1 MKTTFRSRSHSR
13 SHLALIQDGHAWL
26 RAGALATAFVGLS
39 GCGLPEPADVATPP
53 GAEPAAEQPI
63 DNDPPLGKLHQVKGG
78 FPGNALLPFEG
89 TLGVTLPTK
98 FDIYSLQTPV
108 RNQSKRGV
116 CSIFSTTGLM
126 EMLYKKAG
134 MANPDFSEQYLQ
146 WAVKVKDGAFA
157 DTEGSADIYNLE
169 TISTFGIPLE
179 SAWSYEPNPWT
190 AVNDPACTSAED
202 GLPTRCY
209 TNGEP
214 PAAALSAT
222 KYKLPAGRWVASS
235 SIKNVI
241 FEKKTGVVVGFDFF
255 YQAWNHRRSTL
266 PVSTASFAN
275 GYVLFPNAADI
286 TESQKQPAGHS
297 VQLVG
302 WDDNLQVQKVD
313 AMGKPLVDAMGKPVM
328 EKGFYLFKN
337 SWGTTSFGV
346 NNSKA
351 PGYGWISYRYIDT
364 YGSGYTANPPT
375 LPRP

>member
-1 MKTTFRSRSHSR
+1 MKTTLRSRSNSC
-13 SHLALIQDGHAWL
+13 L
-26 RAGALATAFVGLS
+26 RAGALATAFLGLT
-39 GCGLPEPADVATPP
+39 GCGSPESADAPASP
-53 GAEPAAEQPI
+53 GAEATVDQLI
-63 DNDPPLGKLHQVKGG
+63 DNDPPLSKLQQVKGG

-89 TLGVTLPTK
+89 TAGVILPAK

-108 RNQSKRGV
+108 RNQSRRGV

-157 DTEGSADIYNLE
+157 DTEGSSDYYNLE
-169 TISTFGIPLE
+169 TISTYGIPSE

-190 AVNDPACTSAED
+190 TVNDPACNGAED

-214 PAAALSAT
+214 PAAALAAT

-241 FEKKTGVVVGFDFF
+241 FEKKVGVVVGFDFF

-266 PVSTASFAN
+266 PVSTASYAS
-275 GYVLFPNAADI
+275 GYVLYPNATDI

-337 SWGTTSFGV
+337 SWGTTAFGV
-346 NNSKA
+346 NNTKA
-351 PGYGWISYRYIDT
+351 PGYGWIAYRYIDS
-364 YGSGYTANPPT
+364 YGSGYTASPPT